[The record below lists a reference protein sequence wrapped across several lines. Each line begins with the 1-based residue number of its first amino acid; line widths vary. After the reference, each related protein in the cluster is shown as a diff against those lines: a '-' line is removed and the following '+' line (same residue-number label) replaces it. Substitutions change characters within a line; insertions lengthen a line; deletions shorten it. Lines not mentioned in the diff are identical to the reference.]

1 MTVQPIRIELPYG
14 TPPLNAN
21 QRLHWAAKARI
32 TSQLRRECRLLYK
45 VAKLPRKAVSVEM
58 SLHYAP
64 ARNGRRDADNLVPTL
79 KVCADALV
87 DHGTVPDDTPEYMT
101 KHMPV
106 IHPKHTTGQ
115 GHVWLELTIK
125 ERTND

>member
-14 TPPLNAN
+14 TPPLDCYTRLPSCHERPSAS
-21 QRLHWAAKARI
+21 QRKPTPALG
-32 TSQLRRECRLLYK
+32 SQGPHH
-45 VAKLPRKAVSVEM
+45 VSATPRM
-58 SLHYAP
+58 S
-64 ARNGRRDADNLVPTL
+64 DNLVPTL

-125 ERTND
+125 ENR